1 MGCWSQLTSL
11 LVGVLRALAQ
21 ARVRPLAA
29 LPISA
34 DAGWIRRL
42 CFRSLY
48 AAVLFWYFPLA
59 AVLVLTGTNSLLWR
73 RAKETAATSN
83 ARFLLL

>member
-1 MGCWSQLTSL
+1 MQPRCGGDGVGCWSQLTSL

-21 ARVRPLAA
+21 ACVRPLAA

-34 DAGWIRRL
+34 DTGWIRGW

-48 AAVLFWYFPLA
+48 AAVLFWYFL
-59 AVLVLTGTNSLLWR
+59 
-73 RAKETAATSN
+73 
-83 ARFLLL
+83 